1 MASIKIKFS
10 DAEFMIE
17 FTDVGDLE
25 TQLKKID
32 LTKMKQLIDEKI
44 QGKISN
50 VENSK
55 NTTMTDDSITKE
67 LGTIN
72 LLKISE
78 RGQDATK
85 LAIFLASNG
94 MSRENI
100 KKITGITLLS

>member
-10 DAEFMIE
+10 DVEFMIE
-17 FTDVGDLE
+17 FTDVEDLDA
-25 TQLKKID
+25 QLKKID
-32 LTKMKQLIDEKI
+32 LIKMKQILDEKI
-44 QGKISN
+44 QGKILN

-55 NTTMTDDSITKE
+55 NITMTDDSITRE

-72 LLKISE
+72 LLNISE

-94 MSRENI
+94 MSHEDI